1 MNSVFF
7 RFYAEL
13 NDFLNNELRF
23 KRFEYRFLGKPS
35 VKDAIE
41 ALGVPHTEVDLVVVN
56 NEVSGFEYNL
66 KDGDFV
72 AVYPVFESIDISNL
86 KDNKPLREI
95 KFVADVHLGRL
106 ARFLRILG
114 FDTLYRND
122 FSDSEIIN
130 ISNEQNRI
138 VLTRDIGILKNGRV
152 EKGYFVRNTESKEQ
166 VKEVVARFDL
176 FSLIKPFSRCP
187 VCNGELISVP
197 KSRVLDKLPQ
207 KTKEAC
213 SEFKMCGSCGK
224 IYWRGT
230 HYRKI
235 KDFIESLKV
244 KP

>member
-1 MNSVFF
+1 MNSAFF

-13 NDFLNNELRF
+13 NDFLDNKLKFR
-23 KRFEYRFLGKPS
+23 RFEYRFHGKPS

-56 NEVSGFEYNL
+56 NEVLGFDYNL

-86 KDNKPLREI
+86 KGNKPLREI

-152 EKGYFVRNTESKEQ
+152 EKGYFVRNTKLKEQ

-176 FSLIKPFSRCP
+176 FSLIKPFSRCS